1 LIYLIEKRKFKEYM
15 PTKNLSKQAL
25 EMVIRKSR
33 VHLYKP
39 IQIAEI
45 LFHHRTE
52 KGWNLN
58 DLESYRNISKRW
70 RDEASLLLVG
80 RRSTS
85 SQKYQDNIF
94 ESNAM
99 PPALLAELG
108 KINKKVNGFVE
119 AFVYKSLEARLS
131 SVRGVEKYI
140 RSSSADAFS
149 IMKLVALFQTTPGL
163 KRSVDKMYEILVYAL
178 FASIVRALKAQIT
191 LEIGNKDA
199 EILKDFERFI
209 KMVLGIDAKQTSLV
223 LPAALYRVGV
233 TNAADRGLDMWTN
246 FGPAI
251 QVKHLTLT
259 TELIEDITDEIAA
272 DKIVIICI
280 DAEKGAIKSLL
291 KQIGLNE
298 RIQGIITIN
307 DLDEWYKLCLSKK
320 YRGNLG
326 LNLLKDVQREFD
338 AEFPS
343 SKEIKPFMASRK
355 YNEIVLPS
363 DWQIKI

>member
-1 LIYLIEKRKFKEYM
+1 MR
-15 PTKNLSKQAL
+15 TKNLSKQAL
-25 EMVIRKSR
+25 DTVIRKSR

-45 LFHHRTE
+45 MHHHRKE
-52 KGWNLN
+52 RGWDLN
-58 DLESYRNISKRW
+58 DIESYRNISKRW
-70 RDEASLLLVG
+70 RDEVSLLLVG

-94 ESNAM
+94 EANAM
-99 PPALLAELG
+99 PPTLLAQLG
-108 KINKKVNGFVE
+108 MINKKGKGFVE
-119 AFVYKSLEARLS
+119 AYVYKALEAHLS
-131 SVRGVEKYI
+131 SVRGVESYI
-140 RSSSADAFS
+140 KSSTADAFS
-149 IMKLVALFQTTPGL
+149 IRELVTLFQTTPGL
-163 KRSVDKMYEILVYAL
+163 RRSIDKMYEILVYAL
-178 FASIVRALKAQIT
+178 FATIVRALKAQIT

-209 KMVLGIDAKQTSLV
+209 KMVLGIDSKQTKLV

-259 TELIEDITDEIAA
+259 PELVEDITDNIPA
-272 DKIVIICI
+272 DRIVIVCLN
-280 DAEKGAIKSLL
+280 AERESIEALL
-291 KQIGLNE
+291 KQVGWSE

-307 DLDEWYKLCLSKK
+307 DLDDWYKLCLSKK
-320 YRGNLG
+320 YSGNLG
-326 LNLLKDVQREFD
+326 ANLLKDVQREFD

-343 SKEIKPFMASRK
+343 SREIVPFMAKRGYDK
-355 YNEIVLPS
+355 IVLPS
-363 DWQIKI
+363 DWQVQI